1 MKDPSLHIIE
11 LRNRFIILDKFKITM
26 ENIENLPLKMERN
39 AQVISVLS
47 RNAEV
52 WNKISKFQAAIDRLI
67 SNQEK
72 LVELQTI
79 LNKDVKAIEKTKN
92 ERRKELEDRTMT
104 LVRIMQVFAHD
115 KKKGKLQRKLFHLT
129 YEFVENCMDLEL
141 VDISK
146 EIWLIANK
154 FGGYAITFVTK
165 IKAALNP
172 ENGKATSK
180 FEKEFGLNPEMIKN
194 LEEAI
199 LSFIKAMIPYNEEMA
214 RKSKVAIKM
223 KEINK
228 KTKKLL
234 ANKIDRFVLM
244 FENENPGFYKE
255 YHDLREDHYYK
266 HVKETINQETD
277 FNELLVDDKL
287 VIQAEPKVKSIVNQ
301 LPKKRG

>member
-1 MKDPSLHIIE
+1 
-11 LRNRFIILDKFKITM
+11 M

-39 AQVISVLS
+39 AQVISILS
-47 RNAEV
+47 RNTEV
-52 WNKISKFQAAIDRLI
+52 WKKVSKFQDAVDRLI

-72 LVELQTI
+72 LVELQAL
-79 LNKDVKAIEKTKN
+79 LNKDITFIEKAKN
-92 ERRKELEDRTMT
+92 DRRKELEDSTMT
-104 LVRIMQVFAHD
+104 VVRIMQVFAHD

-141 VDISK
+141 IDISK
-146 EIWLIANK
+146 DIWLIANK
-154 FGGYAITFVTK
+154 FGGYALTFESK

-180 FEKEFGLNPEMIKN
+180 FEKEFGLNADMIKN
-194 LEEAI
+194 LEESI

-214 RKSKVAIKM
+214 GKAKVAIKM

-287 VIQAEPKVKSIVNQ
+287 VIQAEPKVKSIANQ
-301 LPKKRG
+301 RPKKRG

>member
-1 MKDPSLHIIE
+1 
-11 LRNRFIILDKFKITM
+11 M
-26 ENIENLPLKMERN
+26 ENTGNFALKMDRN
-39 AQVISVLS
+39 AQVISILS

-52 WNKISKFQAAIDRLI
+52 WKKVSKFQEAVDRLI

-72 LVELQTI
+72 LVELQAL
-79 LNKDVKAIEKTKN
+79 LNKDITVTEKAKN

-104 LVRIMQVFAHD
+104 VVRIMQVFAHD
-115 KKKGKLQRKLFHLT
+115 KKKGKLQRKLYHLT
-129 YEFVENCMDLEL
+129 YEFIENCMDLEL
-141 VDISK
+141 VEISK

-154 FGGYAITFVTK
+154 FGGYALTFVSK
-165 IKAALNP
+165 IKAALDP
-172 ENGKATSK
+172 ENSKATNK
-180 FEKEFGLNPEMIKN
+180 FEKEFGLNPDMIKN

-214 RKSKVAIKM
+214 EKGKVVIKM

-234 ANKIDRFVLM
+234 TNKIDRLVLM

-277 FNELLVDDKL
+277 FNELLLNENEL
-287 VIQAEPKVKSIVNQ
+287 VETKPKSKVKKPQKDNPETI
-301 LPKKRG
+301 

>member
-1 MKDPSLHIIE
+1 
-11 LRNRFIILDKFKITM
+11 M
-26 ENIENLPLKMERN
+26 EKIENLSLKMERN

-52 WNKISKFQAAIDRLI
+52 WNKVSKFQTAVDRLI

-72 LVELQTI
+72 LVELQAL
-79 LNKDVKAIEKTKN
+79 LNKDISVVEKAKN
-92 ERRKELEDRTMT
+92 ERRKELEDKTMT

-141 VDISK
+141 IDISK
-146 EIWLIANK
+146 EIWLLANK
-154 FGGYAITFVTK
+154 FGGYALTFVSK
-165 IKAALNP
+165 IKAALDP
-172 ENGKATSK
+172 ENVKATNK
-180 FEKEFGLNPEMIKN
+180 FEKEFGLNPDMIKN

-199 LSFIKAMIPYNEEMA
+199 LNFIKAMFPYNKEMEEIG
-214 RKSKVAIKM
+214 KVGMKM
-223 KEINK
+223 KQINK

-234 ANKIDRFVLM
+234 ANKIDRLVLM

-255 YHDLREDHYYK
+255 YHELREEHYFK

-277 FNELLVDDKL
+277 FNELLPIENELDEVK
-287 VIQAEPKVKSIVNQ
+287 PKSKAKNRQ
-301 LPKKRG
+301 KDNPETN

>member
-1 MKDPSLHIIE
+1 
-11 LRNRFIILDKFKITM
+11 M

-52 WNKISKFQAAIDRLI
+52 WNKVSKFQAAIDRLI

>member
-1 MKDPSLHIIE
+1 
-11 LRNRFIILDKFKITM
+11 M

-47 RNAEV
+47 KNAEV
-52 WNKISKFQAAIDRLI
+52 WNKVSKFQAAVDRLI

-115 KKKGKLQRKLFHLT
+115 KKKGKLQRKLFHLN
-129 YEFVENCMDLEL
+129 YEFVENCMHLEL
-141 VDISK
+141 IDISK
-146 EIWLIANK
+146 DIWLIANK
-154 FGGYAITFVTK
+154 FGGYALTFESK

-180 FEKEFGLNPEMIKN
+180 FEKEFGLDADMIKN

-199 LSFIKAMIPYNEEMA
+199 LNFIKAMIPYNEEMA
-214 RKSKVAIKM
+214 EKEKVAIKM
-223 KEINK
+223 KEFSK

-287 VIQAEPKVKSIVNQ
+287 VVKAEPKVKSIVNQ
-301 LPKKRG
+301 RPKKRG

>member
-1 MKDPSLHIIE
+1 
-11 LRNRFIILDKFKITM
+11 M

-52 WNKISKFQAAIDRLI
+52 WNKVSKFQAAVDRLI

-115 KKKGKLQRKLFHLT
+115 KKKGKLQRKLFHLN
-129 YEFVENCMDLEL
+129 YEFVENCMHLEL
-141 VDISK
+141 IDISK
-146 EIWLIANK
+146 DIWLIANK
-154 FGGYAITFVTK
+154 FGGYALTFESK

-180 FEKEFGLNPEMIKN
+180 FEKEFGLDADMIKN

-199 LSFIKAMIPYNEEMA
+199 LNFIKAMIPYNEEMA
-214 RKSKVAIKM
+214 EKEKVAIKM
-223 KEINK
+223 KEFSK

-287 VIQAEPKVKSIVNQ
+287 VVKAEPKVKSIVNQ
-301 LPKKRG
+301 RPKKRG

>member
-1 MKDPSLHIIE
+1 
-11 LRNRFIILDKFKITM
+11 M

-52 WNKISKFQAAIDRLI
+52 WNKVSKFQAAIDRLI

-72 LVELQTI
+72 LVELQAL
-79 LNKDVKAIEKTKN
+79 LNKDITIIEKEKN

-141 VDISK
+141 IDISK
-146 EIWLIANK
+146 DIWLIANK
-154 FGGYAITFVTK
+154 FGGYALTFESK

-180 FEKEFGLNPEMIKN
+180 FEKEFGLNADMIKN
-194 LEEAI
+194 LEDSI

-214 RKSKVAIKM
+214 GKAKVAIKM

-255 YHDLREDHYYK
+255 YHDLREDHYYT

-301 LPKKRG
+301 RPKKRG

>member
-1 MKDPSLHIIE
+1 
-11 LRNRFIILDKFKITM
+11 M

-39 AQVISVLS
+39 AQVISILS
-47 RNAEV
+47 LNAEIWKKV
-52 WNKISKFQAAIDRLI
+52 SKFQEAVDRLI

-72 LVELQTI
+72 LVELQAL
-79 LNKDVKAIEKTKN
+79 LNKDITVIENAKN
-92 ERRKELEDRTMT
+92 ERRKELEDSTIT
-104 LVRIMQVFAHD
+104 VVRIMQVFAHD

-141 VDISK
+141 IDISK

-154 FGGYAITFVTK
+154 FGGYALTFESK

-180 FEKEFGLNPEMIKN
+180 FEKEFGLNPGMIKN

-199 LSFIKAMIPYNEEMA
+199 LSFINAMIPYNKEMA
-214 RKSKVAIKM
+214 GKAKVAIKM

-234 ANKIDRFVLM
+234 SNKIDRLVLM

-255 YHDLREDHYYK
+255 YHELREDHYYK
-266 HVKETINQETD
+266 HVKETINQEAD
-277 FNELLVDDKL
+277 FNELLPDDKL
-287 VIQAEPKVKSIVNQ
+287 VIQAEPKVKSIANQ
-301 LPKKRG
+301 RPKKRG

>member
-1 MKDPSLHIIE
+1 
-11 LRNRFIILDKFKITM
+11 M

-39 AQVISVLS
+39 ALVISILS
-47 RNAEV
+47 LNAEIWKKV
-52 WNKISKFQAAIDRLI
+52 SKFQEAVDRLI

-72 LVELQTI
+72 LVELQAL
-79 LNKDVKAIEKTKN
+79 LNKDITVIENAKN
-92 ERRKELEDRTMT
+92 ERRKELEDSTIT
-104 LVRIMQVFAHD
+104 VVRIMQVFAHD

-141 VDISK
+141 IDISK

-154 FGGYAITFVTK
+154 FGGYALTFESK

-172 ENGKATSK
+172 ENEKATGK
-180 FEKEFGLNPEMIKN
+180 FEKEFGLNAGMIKN

-199 LSFIKAMIPYNEEMA
+199 LSFINAMIPYNKEMA
-214 RKSKVAIKM
+214 GKAKVAIKM

-234 ANKIDRFVLM
+234 SNKIDRLVLM

-255 YHDLREDHYYK
+255 YHELREDHYYK

-277 FNELLVDDKL
+277 FNELLPDDKL
-287 VIQAEPKVKSIVNQ
+287 VIQAEPKVKSIANQ
-301 LPKKRG
+301 RPKKRG